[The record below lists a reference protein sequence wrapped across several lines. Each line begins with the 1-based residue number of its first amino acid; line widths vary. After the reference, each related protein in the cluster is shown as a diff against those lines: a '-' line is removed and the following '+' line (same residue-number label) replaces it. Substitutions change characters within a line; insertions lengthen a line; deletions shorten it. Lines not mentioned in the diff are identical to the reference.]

1 MLEGSSNSDQ
11 MRRKPQQA
19 RSIERVNHI
28 LKIADEVFAEMGFEA
43 ATTIEIAARAKMS
56 VGSLYRF
63 FPDKAAILKALA
75 GSYLEQLQQVIAQLH
90 TPEAFIYRWL
100 CMLTGRV
107 MPLISSSLN
116 TLASVQYLCIHT
128 EPHQKF

>member
-1 MLEGSSNSDQ
+1 MLKGSSDSDQ

-43 ATTIEIAARAKMS
+43 ATTIEIAARAKIS

-63 FPDKAAILKALA
+63 FPDKAGNPQ
-75 GSYLEQLQQVIAQLH
+75 GS
-90 TPEAFIYRWL
+90 
-100 CMLTGRV
+100 GRKLSRKV
-107 MPLISSSLN
+107 A
-116 TLASVQYLCIHT
+116 ASYCT
-128 EPHQKF
+128 ATYPRSC